1 MRMMG
6 VPVPPNKD
14 DSNIRCNENIN
25 ASEVRVVDADGNQL
39 GILPIHEALMLAR
52 EKGLDLVEV
61 APNASPP
68 VCRIM
73 DVGKFKYQQQK
84 KAQAAKKKQH
94 VIQVKEIRMRP
105 KIDQHDYNVKLK
117 HLRRFLEEGNK
128 AKVTVRFRGREM
140 AFVEAGHEVIQRLV
154 EDLSDI
160 ATIEKLPEMD
170 GRFMVAVFSPKQ
182 QDKVKKGSKKAAEE
196 KKDSES

>member
-1 MRMMG
+1 VRMMRAQI
-6 VPVPPNKD
+6 PPNKD
-14 DSNIRCNENIN
+14 DSNIRCNEEIN
-25 ASEVRVVDADGNQL
+25 APEVRVVDAEGNQL
-39 GILPIHEALMLAR
+39 GILPVHEALMAAR
-52 EKGLDLVEV
+52 ERGLDLVEV
-61 APNASPP
+61 APNATPP

-154 EDLSDI
+154 EDLNDI

-170 GRFMVAVFSPKQ
+170 GRFMVAVFTPR
-182 QDKVKKGSKKAAEE
+182 QDKKPAKPAGE
-196 KKDSES
+196 KPA